1 MAGMHIVTQPAV
13 EPITLAE
20 AKQHLRVDVTD
31 DDALIT
37 ILIIGAR
44 EACEAFIH
52 GKLIT
57 QTWEVELDAWPT
69 DQLPVLIPI
78 EPLISVQSVKWAD
91 DLNTVTTMTVATDY
105 LVDTDSEPGR
115 LVLPPA
121 PLPTEQASGVHIEP
135 RGQVVDV
142 GRMAVVPDYRS
153 YRSAAF
159 IALLCRLYLEMRNG
173 GFQVAC
179 GMMSARVRTLTRQL
193 GLQLETLGPDVHY
206 WGELRTPVR
215 FALLANAQSLD
226 GRWRGTE

>member
-1 MAGMHIVTQPAV
+1 MTSAAEPVGVLDGLVARVLSQYPYRFSVPTTPRERNIAYHIRYQAIVQDGWVP
-13 EPITLAE
+13 PE
-20 AKQHLRVDVTD
+20 AFADGLERDDLD
-31 DDALIT
+31 DDAVQ
-37 ILIIGAR
+37 ILGWDG
-44 EACEAFIH
+44 ES
-52 GKLIT
+52 
-57 QTWEVELDAWPT
+57 
-69 DQLPVLIPI
+69 PI
-78 EPLISVQSVKWAD
+78 C
-91 DLNTVTTMTVATDY
+91 T
-105 LVDTDSEPGR
+105 GR

>member
-44 EACEAFIH
+44 EACENFIH

-69 DQLPVLIPI
+69 DQSPVLIPI

-115 LVLPPA
+115 LVLPPNNNWPGNSLWPVSPIKINLTA
-121 PLPTEQASGVHIEP
+121 GFGADETKVPQLYRLGMFMTLAHWYENREAIVTSGAVP
-135 RGQVVDV
+135 K
-142 GRMAVVPDYRS
+142 VVPMG
-153 YRSAAF
+153 AQWAWW
-159 IALLCRLYLEMRNG
+159 LG
-173 GFQVAC
+173 G
-179 GMMSARVRTLTRQL
+179 
-193 GLQLETLGPDVHY
+193 
-206 WGELRTPVR
+206 R
-215 FALLANAQSLD
+215 FWHSL
-226 GRWRGTE
+226 